1 MGAELIR
8 KLFLD
13 HPRAVNE
20 SYVEHWRVANRFGL
34 LMIAAG
40 FGTILHGFVPG
51 ILTRTGSSM
60 VKKLYG
66 EMMRRQPE
74 LASHVPAFSRDE
86 WQIEY
91 EI

>member
-1 MGAELIR
+1 LIR

-13 HPRAVNE
+13 HPRSVNE
-20 SYVEHWRVANRFGL
+20 SYADHWRVANRFGL

-40 FGTILHGFVPG
+40 VGTMLHGFVPG
-51 ILTRTGSSM
+51 ILTRTGSRM

-74 LASHVPAFSRDE
+74 LASHIPAFSRDE
-86 WQIEY
+86 WQMEY